1 MTLKVVPI
9 QSKMK
14 KPTLQEVVSKLESIF
29 NNYELRGEDRL
40 NVVLTALSF
49 CIWNVQKLVED
60 DDTKLLGL
68 VDEILNQYVEWSEV
82 KYGNPYFVFTPEK
95 D

>member
-9 QSKMK
+9 QTKMK

-82 KYGNPYFVFTPEK
+82 SFTVSYFEFTPEK

>member
-9 QSKMK
+9 QTKMK

>member
-14 KPTLQEVVSKLESIF
+14 KPTLQEVISKLESIF

-82 KYGNPYFVFTPEK
+82 KYGKTYFEFTPEK